1 MVSISSMPLGDEVN
15 MRQPHFAADRSKPS
29 KPTTK
34 QHYVMPKAAIIHI
47 HASFTVNVHHA

>member
-29 KPTTK
+29 KPTTT
-34 QHYVMPKAAIIHI
+34 QHYLMPKAAIIY
-47 HASFTVNVHHA
+47 ASFTVNVHHA